1 MSNIEII
8 HTCVYKNEA
17 YKRAGTTHS
26 LGCISGTR
34 KWQTV
39 YSCPFLQ
46 DLEVVGICKASDIG
60 LELKIVLVE
69 EKKGPIVVDK

>member
-1 MSNIEII
+1 MNNIEILDA
-8 HTCVYKNEA
+8 CVYKNEA
-17 YKRAGTTHS
+17 YERAGTTHS
-26 LGCISGTR
+26 LGCIPGTCE
-34 KWQTV
+34 WQTV

-69 EKKGPIVVDK
+69 EKKRSIVMDK